1 MVIIY
6 VFMIVLMY
14 FLAGINKMKNF
25 SSTVSG
31 LKTVFPMKK
40 LPMIFY
46 KIVIVLVILIEVLS
60 PIFILYATQTGY
72 LSELA
77 YYSTISLAIFTVL
90 ATLLY
95 HFPPNKPINY
105 YPFMK
110 NLTATGGLLLLS
122 SNFM

>member
-1 MVIIY
+1 MVILY

-14 FLAGINKMKNF
+14 FLAGINKIKNF

-31 LKTVFPMKK
+31 LKMVFPLKN
-40 LPMIFY
+40 LPMIFF
-46 KIVIVLVILIEVLS
+46 KIVIILAILIEILS
-60 PIFILYATQTGY
+60 PIIILYATQSGH

-77 YYSTISLAIFTVL
+77 YYSSISLAVFTIL

-95 HFPPNKPINY
+95 HFPPTKWVNY